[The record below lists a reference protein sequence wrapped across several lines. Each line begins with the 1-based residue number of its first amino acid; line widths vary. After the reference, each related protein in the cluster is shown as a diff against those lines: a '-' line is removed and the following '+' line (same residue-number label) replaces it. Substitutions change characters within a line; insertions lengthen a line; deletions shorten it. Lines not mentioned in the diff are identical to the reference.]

1 MLVRAPGARRAAV
14 PTTLLVT
21 GLLSALLT
29 AGCGQDDAPS
39 VAAPSTPATSAA
51 APTAS
56 APASADSPTPTPTPT
71 PAATASTPAVDR
83 EITVTIAK
91 RRISPPTGR
100 VTVAKGQLVRITVT
114 SDADD
119 ELHVH
124 GYDLGAR
131 LPAGTPGSV
140 EFRAEKTGL
149 FEVETHETE
158 LVLFQLVVR

>member
-1 MLVRAPGARRAAV
+1 MHVRAPGARRTAV
-14 PTTLLVT
+14 PAALLAT

-29 AGCGQDDAPS
+29 AGCGQDDDPS

-51 APTAS
+51 APTSS
-56 APASADSPTPTPTPT
+56 APASAGSPTP
-71 PAATASTPAVDR
+71 AASTPAVDR
-83 EITVTIAK
+83 EITVTVAK
-91 RRISPPTGR
+91 RRVSPPTGR
-100 VTVAKGQLVRITVT
+100 VTVTKGQLVRITVT
-114 SDADD
+114 SDVAD

>member
-1 MLVRAPGARRAAV
+1 MFLRTPATRTSVALAASV
-14 PTTLLVT
+14 LT
-21 GLLSALLT
+21 ALLA
-29 AGCGQDDAPS
+29 AGCGHDDDPS
-39 VAAPSTPATSAA
+39 VATPSAPATSAA
-51 APTAS
+51 PPSAATTAPSPTAS
-56 APASADSPTPTPTPT
+56 PTPSAPS
-71 PAATASTPAVDR
+71 ADR
-83 EITVTIAK
+83 EIVVTIAK

-114 SDADD
+114 SDVSD

-140 EFRAEKTGL
+140 EFRADKTGL

>member
-1 MLVRAPGARRAAV
+1 MYVRAPGARRTAIPA
-14 PTTLLVT
+14 TLLVT
-21 GLLSALLT
+21 GLLGTLLI
-29 AGCGQDDAPS
+29 AGCGHDDDPS
-39 VAAPSTPATSAA
+39 VATPSTPPTSAA
-51 APTAS
+51 APTS
-56 APASADSPTPTPTPT
+56 AGSPASTDSPTPS
-71 PAATASTPAVDR
+71 ATASTPAVDR

-114 SDADD
+114 SDVAD

-131 LPAGTPGSV
+131 LPAAKPASV
-140 EFRAEKTGL
+140 EFRADKTGL

-158 LVLFQLVVR
+158 LVLFQLLVR

>member
-1 MLVRAPGARRAAV
+1 MFVRTPATRTRAALAASV
-14 PTTLLVT
+14 LT
-21 GLLSALLT
+21 ALLLT
-29 AGCGQDDAPS
+29 GCGQGDDPAVATPS
-39 VAAPSTPATSAA
+39 PP
-51 APTAS
+51 
-56 APASADSPTPTPTPT
+56 PASAAPPSAATTAPTPVVSPTPS
-71 PAATASTPAVDR
+71 ATTPAVDR

-91 RRISPPTGR
+91 RRVDPPTGR
-100 VTVAKGQLVRITVT
+100 VAVNKGELVRITVT
-114 SDADD
+114 SDVSD

-140 EFRAEKTGL
+140 EFRADKTGL